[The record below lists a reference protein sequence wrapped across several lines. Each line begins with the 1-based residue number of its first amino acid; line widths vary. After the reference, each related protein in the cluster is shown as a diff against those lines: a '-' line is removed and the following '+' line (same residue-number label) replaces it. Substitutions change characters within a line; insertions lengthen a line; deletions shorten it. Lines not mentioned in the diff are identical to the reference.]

1 MGRLDVAEKHHET
14 SNNMT
19 KQSMDKDELGDR
31 MKEYEG
37 VKAQTRFMPLL
48 PIVARLDGRS
58 FSKFT
63 RGMERPFDSRFL
75 HCMIETTKFLVDHT
89 NANIGY
95 TQSDEI
101 TLVWHQTDRQS
112 EIWFAGRE
120 QKMVSQLA
128 AQATL
133 KFNQLLPT
141 FLSDFVKR
149 NPTFDARVWQ
159 VPNRTEGA
167 NAVLWRE
174 WDATKNAIS
183 MAASHYFSPKELH
196 GLNGKERVAK
206 LLEKDIVFGDYPAS
220 FKRGTFV
227 QRRSLKKPFTPIEIA
242 SLPPKHAAR
251 TNPNLIIERSDI
263 RVLDMPSFKS
273 VTNREEVIFEGADPS
288 NLHRTCKRK
297 ND

>member
-1 MGRLDVAEKHHET
+1 
-14 SNNMT
+14 
-19 KQSMDKDELGDR
+19 MDKDELGDR

-37 VKAQTRFMPLL
+37 VKAQARFMPLL
-48 PIVARLDGRS
+48 PIVARLDGRA

-63 RGMERPFDSRFL
+63 RGMDRPFDARMTQ
-75 HCMIETTKFLVDHT
+75 CMVETTKFLVEHT

-133 KFNQLLPT
+133 KFNQLVAIY
-141 FLSDFVKR
+141 LSDFVNR

-159 VPNRTEGA
+159 VPNRTEAA

-183 MAASHYFSPKELH
+183 MAASTHFSPTRLH
-196 GLNGKERVAK
+196 GLNGEERVA
-206 LLEKDIVFGDYPAS
+206 LLLSEKDIYFGDYPAS

-227 QRRSLKKPFTPIEIA
+227 QRKVTSKPFTAAEIE

-251 TNPNLIIERSDI
+251 TNPNLVIERSVI
-263 RVLDMPSFKS
+263 SVIDMPSFKTVS
-273 VTNREEVIFEGADPS
+273 NREAVIFDGADPIVYVPKLPDENS
-288 NLHRTCKRK
+288 
-297 ND
+297 